1 MKHHPLLF
9 IHPKWSFIKEYWQA
23 DEKSFFKKSYF
34 SKNIFQVIK
43 YPWVHLISFVFCRLI
58 FSSIFSFPMICSS
71 TKSSQIKGCAQ
82 HPQKATLSLVIPRCI
97 CDVSQRFPSTAA
109 FPAFALFGWKAG
121 RYFSK
126 VGNGRVECSRLE
138 KITCCSRSQTGVV
151 QGPFLVFMW
160 FLCQLCSHSLR
171 QLHHKCPLF

>member
-1 MKHHPLLF
+1 
-9 IHPKWSFIKEYWQA
+9 
-23 DEKSFFKKSYF
+23 
-34 SKNIFQVIK
+34 
-43 YPWVHLISFVFCRLI
+43 
-58 FSSIFSFPMICSS
+58 MICSS

-138 KITCCSRSQTGVV
+138 KITCCSRSQTGGCSGSFSCLHVV
-151 QGPFLVFMW
+151 PLPALFT
-160 FLCQLCSHSLR
+160 QLETAPSQMSSILGR
-171 QLHHKCPLF
+171 LHFFD